1 VYNRISIKNQS
12 WELGGIINTSNTSS
26 GNGICSVKLPWLFFN
41 TKLLRIKQV
50 KYKHMTVEFNPNLLF
65 PNDKSWIEIVNKNF
79 DELITVWIKTQKCG
93 ELTTE
98 DIIKVVE
105 KIAKIRNDDSL
116 VSIIKQRI
124 RLI

>member
-1 VYNRISIKNQS
+1 
-12 WELGGIINTSNTSS
+12 
-26 GNGICSVKLPWLFFN
+26 
-41 TKLLRIKQV
+41 
-50 KYKHMTVEFNPNLLF
+50 MTVEFNPNLLF

>member
-1 VYNRISIKNQS
+1 MYNRISIKNQS

-26 GNGICSVKLPWLFFN
+26 GNGTCSVKLPWLFFN

>member
-1 VYNRISIKNQS
+1 MYNRISIKNQS

>member
-26 GNGICSVKLPWLFFN
+26 GNGTCSVKLPWLFFN